1 MTAPSP
7 PATAQ
12 KRQFALGFLA
22 FLLMGIIQ
30 AGYGPTY
37 SNLAREYHQSIS
49 AVGIISSLHFLG
61 GAAGTLLLGVLL
73 LRLSLRSALA
83 LAAGALL
90 LGVLGVA
97 FAPLWGLV
105 LASALVGG
113 LGFGMLS
120 AGFNT
125 AFAQMGAGP
134 SSLVNGLF
142 GVGSVIS
149 PLLVALLAT
158 HSHRPPFVLMSVLA
172 ALLALGVRMW
182 WPRNEPTDTTPTHKT
197 EASAAR
203 TPVPAV
209 SWPIFLLFAAAF
221 FVYVGMEASI
231 GNWATVHLTRLHH
244 PDPAF
249 MTSLYWAALTA
260 GRFGFAII
268 GSRVGAYPV
277 LAVGAGGAL
286 LAGLLLTGSL
296 APAALIVAGLCF
308 APMFPTLL
316 AWFTSVLPPRQA
328 PYVLTV
334 GMLGGSLLPALI
346 GWMLPRLGTLTLP
359 LGVLLFAGLLLTLL
373 SLLSWRLSPR
383 ANRLTST

>member
-1 MTAPSP
+1 MTAPSMP
-7 PATAQ
+7 TTSR

-22 FLLMGIIQ
+22 FLLMGLIQ

-61 GAAGTLLLGVLL
+61 GAVGTLLLGVLL
-73 LRLSLRSALA
+73 LRLSLRSSLA

-97 FAPLWGLV
+97 LAPMWGLV
-105 LASALVGG
+105 LAAALLGG

-142 GVGSVIS
+142 GVGSVVS

-172 ALLALGVRMW
+172 ALLALGVRVW
-182 WPRNEPTDTTPTHKT
+182 WPRHE
-197 EASAAR
+197 AAR
-203 TPVPAV
+203 APTAAAGGPAAL
-209 SWPIFLLFAAAF
+209 SWPLLLLFAASF
-221 FVYVGMEASI
+221 FLYVGMEASI

-244 PDPAF
+244 PNPAL

-260 GRFGFAII
+260 GRFGFALI
-268 GSRVGAYPV
+268 GSRVGFYPV

-286 LAGLLLTGSL
+286 LAGLLLTGGL
-296 APAALIVAGLCF
+296 APAALILAGLCF
-308 APMFPTLL
+308 APMFSTLL

-334 GMLGGSLLPALI
+334 GMLGGALLPALI
-346 GWMLPRLGTLTLP
+346 GWMLPRLGTLALP

-373 SLLSWRLSPR
+373 SVLNWRLHPR
-383 ANRLTST
+383 TERMTSI